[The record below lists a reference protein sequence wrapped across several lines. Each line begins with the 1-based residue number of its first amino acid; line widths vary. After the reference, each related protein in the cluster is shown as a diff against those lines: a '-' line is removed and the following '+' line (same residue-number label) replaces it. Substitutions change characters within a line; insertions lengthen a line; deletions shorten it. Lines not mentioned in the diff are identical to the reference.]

1 MHISGKGGSFGS
13 SGFLYPG
20 LGTCGW
26 NITVPPGKLVKLTF
40 WQFLNFCKRNY
51 AEVFDMTNST
61 SDALTGR
68 FCSEKVVFSNRNSV
82 YVRYSVTADDRSQRG
97 FWASY
102 EAVDALKPATYS
114 CSNERFI
121 SHLTGNAGEFASF
134 DYPLLYPNGA
144 ACSWEIDVPPT
155 HLVQL
160 TFKLFDLQPSPDCT
174 ADYVEIKQGRS
185 YSQSQVVGKFCGSLP
200 LTVFALNHSKVFVDF
215 VSDSSGRYPGFHA
228 SFRALPNRKRVPFC
242 MYYNLF
248 TRFPD
253 N

>member
-1 MHISGKGGSFGS
+1 
-13 SGFLYPG
+13 
-20 LGTCGW
+20 
-26 NITVPPGKLVKLTF
+26 
-40 WQFLNFCKRNY
+40 
-51 AEVFDMTNST
+51 MTNST

-82 YVRYSVTADDRSQRG
+82 YVRYSVTADDRSQHG

-114 CSNERFI
+114 CSNERR

-134 DYPLLYPNGA
+134 DYPLLYPNDA

-174 ADYVEIKQGRS
+174 ADYVEIIKRGS
-185 YSQSQVVGKFCGSLP
+185 YRQVVGKFCGSLP
-200 LTVFALNHSKVFVDF
+200 LTVFASNHSKVLVDF

-253 N
+253 NY